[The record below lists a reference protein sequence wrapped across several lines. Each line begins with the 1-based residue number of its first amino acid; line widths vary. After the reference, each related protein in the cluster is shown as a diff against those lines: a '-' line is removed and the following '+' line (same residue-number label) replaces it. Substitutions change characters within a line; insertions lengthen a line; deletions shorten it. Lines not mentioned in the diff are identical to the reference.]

1 MHGNEKMSFTAADVK
16 ALRDTTGAGMMDC
29 KKALQENDGNMEA
42 AVDWLRA
49 KGIAKADKKAGRTAA
64 EGLIGIAADATS
76 AVVVEVNCET
86 DFAARNEA
94 FQQIVRNVAQTALG
108 TDGSAGAVAD
118 AAYPGGEK
126 SVKDTITEAVGSIG
140 ENMALRRSAKLSEE
154 NGVVAHYMH
163 NAVADNLGKLGV
175 LVSLKTSGD
184 KEKAAAFAR
193 QVAMHVAAVNP
204 VALTPDDVPAD
215 VADREKAIFIEQ
227 ARESGKPDNIIEKM
241 VEGRM
246 RKFYQESAL
255 VKQAFVM
262 NPDVTVEQALKEAG
276 IGDDAELTGFVRFLV
291 GEGVEKEADD
301 FAAEVA
307 AAAGKK

>member
-1 MHGNEKMSFTAADVK
+1 MSFTAADVK
-16 ALRDTTGAGMMDC
+16 ALRDQTGAGMMDC
-29 KKALQENDGNMEA
+29 KKALQENDGDMEA
-42 AVDWLRA
+42 AIDWLRA

-64 EGLIGIAADATS
+64 EGLIGIAAAANS

-94 FQQIVRNVAQTALG
+94 FQDIVRNVAQTALG
-108 TDGSAGAVAD
+108 TDGSVDAVAN

-126 SVKDTITEAVGSIG
+126 NVKDTIAEAVGSIG
-140 ENMALRRSAKLSEE
+140 ENMTVRRSAKLSEE
-154 NGVVAHYMH
+154 NGVVANYVH

-175 LVSLKTSGD
+175 LVALKTSGD

-204 VALTPDDVPAD
+204 VALTPDDIPAD
-215 VADREKAIFIEQ
+215 VAEREKSIFIEQ

-255 VKQAFVM
+255 IKQAFVM
-262 NPDVTVEQALKEAG
+262 NPDVTVEQALKDAG
-276 IGDDAELTGFVRFLV
+276 LGDDAQITGFVRFLV
-291 GEGVEKEADD
+291 GEGIEKEADD

-307 AAAGKK
+307 AAAGK